1 MGWYQTR
8 NFNVNKMGR
17 KKGMCLQNCRL
28 GFGITSG
35 KYASAKKDME
45 AQRKAGTL
53 HSINS
58 LPKNLAVPVYVDSN
72 SQYEHIVVYN
82 NGTWYSDG
90 KKISGWKAT
99 GHACFGW
106 GELCDGVRV
115 VAWKNDPK
123 PQPSGGFLPKRG
135 YWISENGKTK
145 GDTDPRIG
153 RMASFLRKKFP
164 AYTPPQALGN
174 YFGKNLRRSVMEF
187 QRRTGLVADG
197 NVGAITYAKLKQYGF
212 GG

>member
-1 MGWYQTR
+1 MGWYQTK

-35 KYASAKKDME
+35 KFPSAKADME
-45 AQRKAGTL
+45 SQRRNGTL

-72 SQYEHIVVYN
+72 SKYEHIVVYN
-82 NGTWYSDG
+82 KGTWYSDG

-115 VAWKNDPK
+115 VSWKNDPK
-123 PQPSGGFLPKRG
+123 PQPVKPTPKKDTFLPDRG
-135 YWISENGKTK
+135 YWKK
-145 GDTDPRIG
+145 GDKDERIG
-153 RMASFLRKKFP
+153 RLAKFMRDNYHL
-164 AYTPPQALGN
+164 YTKPQALGN
-174 YFGKNLRRSVMEF
+174 YFGDNLESSIKEF
-187 QRRTGLVADG
+187 QRRTSLKDDG
-197 NVGAITYAKLKQYGF
+197 CVGPITYAKLKSKGF
-212 GG
+212 KG